1 MNDTFLM
8 WVEDG
13 VIEFDYYAKNSYEYP
28 RLYNENMNET
38 LYALHDGMFRVTA
51 KEDQFINKNQF
62 EQIMTDSDSLQ
73 VNDLRNCSFLG

>member
-28 RLYNENMNET
+28 RLYNENMNT
-38 LYALHDGMFRVTA
+38 TIYALHDGMFRAGIQGPPGPGT
-51 KEDQFINKNQF
+51 DQSEPARDFQKLSGFGPWIPGL
-62 EQIMTDSDSLQ
+62 E
-73 VNDLRNCSFLG
+73 